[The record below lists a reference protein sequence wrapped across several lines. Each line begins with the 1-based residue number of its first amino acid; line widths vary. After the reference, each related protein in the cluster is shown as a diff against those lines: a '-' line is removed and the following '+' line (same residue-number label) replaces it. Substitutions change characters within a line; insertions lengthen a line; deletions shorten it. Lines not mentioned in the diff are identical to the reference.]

1 MYPPIRLCIHPSVS
15 MYPSILYLCIHLC
28 IYLFIHSSSIQLL
41 IHPSSVDPSICPPNR
56 LGMCQ
61 SLSRVR
67 RFATPWTV
75 ARQAPPCM
83 GFSRQERWSGL
94 PFPPPGV
101 FLTQGLKSGL
111 LLSSLSIH
119 TYIYPSTYIHAS
131 IYLSVRLHS
140 NYPSTHLSL
149 YPSICISI
157 CLCIHTCTHMYGV
170 TCTRNPRNLLK
181 QELRVATHK
190 LHPACAVSFL
200 MSLDSKNP

>member
-1 MYPPIRLCIHPSVS
+1 MPYRHTSYMSDYQSMHQSYRSSHYLSIHPCILLSVHFYLCIHPYIFCLSIYLASQPAILLCIHPYVCVS
-15 MYPSILYLCIHLC
+15 ILLYPCIHPSILYLCIHLC

-111 LLSSLSIH
+111 LVSSLSIH
-119 TYIYPSTYIHAS
+119 TYVSIHLYPCIHLSIRPST
-131 IYLSVRLHS
+131 
-140 NYPSTHLSL
+140 
-149 YPSICISI
+149 
-157 CLCIHTCTHMYGV
+157 
-170 TCTRNPRNLLK
+170 
-181 QELRVATHK
+181 
-190 LHPACAVSFL
+190 F
-200 MSLDSKNP
+200 

>member
-1 MYPPIRLCIHPSVS
+1 MHPSICPLLSLHPSIHLLSIHLSSQPASHPPMYPPIRLCIHPSVS

-67 RFATPWTV
+67 LFATPWTV

-83 GFSRQERWSGL
+83 VFSRQEHWSGL

-119 TYIYPSTYIHAS
+119 TYVSIHLYPCIHLSIRPST
-131 IYLSVRLHS
+131 
-140 NYPSTHLSL
+140 
-149 YPSICISI
+149 
-157 CLCIHTCTHMYGV
+157 
-170 TCTRNPRNLLK
+170 
-181 QELRVATHK
+181 
-190 LHPACAVSFL
+190 F
-200 MSLDSKNP
+200 